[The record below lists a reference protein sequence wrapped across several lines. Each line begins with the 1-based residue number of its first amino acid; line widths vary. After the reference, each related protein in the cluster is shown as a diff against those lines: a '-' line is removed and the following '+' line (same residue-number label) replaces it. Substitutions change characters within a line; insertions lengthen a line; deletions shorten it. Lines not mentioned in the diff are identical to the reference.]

1 MIETRRILPLINA
14 EIPESFSSRKAAGES
29 IDGVYLETLTI
40 PQLEVKKLDKIHAIL
55 NKPGLKK
62 LITDGKVT
70 FGMVKPNAS
79 DGIGLPEDDDHAAQ
93 VILEEIGDNAVFALP
108 FKLREEDAREFY
120 SNLTERPEVYDSVV
134 DFTTSG
140 PLTAILIHK
149 PDALEVFDL
158 GEGKEFR
165 DGSAVLP
172 GGLFIRGDEV
182 TLLSDDVVVFVK
194 SGMPIVKK
202 LSEMTEEERLDFK
215 DRRVYYR
222 EDGQDKVKIE
232 SAVVWWRD
240 KMGDTRPEQARVNNP
255 LSIRARHA
263 NGVPNNI
270 VHGSDSPESVM
281 RELSIIDGAI
291 VDLINKNKETSKSK

>member
-1 MIETRRILPLINA
+1 MIETKPILPLSNDV
-14 EIPESFSSRKAAGES
+14 PNSLSTRRAAGET
-29 IDGVYLETLTI
+29 IKGVYLETLTI
-40 PQLEVKKLDKIHAIL
+40 PQLEVEMLNRIHELL
-55 NKPGLKK
+55 NRPSLKK
-62 LITDGKVT
+62 LIADGEIT

-79 DGIGLPEDDDHAAQ
+79 DGIGLPEDDDSAAQ
-93 VILEEIGDNAVFALP
+93 AILDEIGDNAVFALP

-120 SNLTERPEVYDSVV
+120 SNLAERPEVYDSVV

-140 PLTAILIHK
+140 PLTAILIRK
-149 PDALEVFDL
+149 PDALEVVDL
-158 GEGKEFR
+158 EEKKEFR

-172 GGLFIRGDEV
+172 GGLFLRGDEA
-182 TLLSDDVVVFVK
+182 TLLTDDVVVFVK

-255 LSIRARHA
+255 PSIRARHA

-291 VDLINKNKETSKSK
+291 VDLINKNKETSGAK